1 MDSNTGAPQP
11 EWDAQTG
18 EWVSGDFRWDAQ
30 AQQWLPRSGAPA
42 APGASAAA
50 VTPQPVEASA
60 QAAEPVH
67 PVAAEPVQPAA
78 VAEPVQPVQPVAA
91 EPVQPVLPVAA
102 EPVQP
107 AAAEPVQPTA
117 YEPAQPAAYAPTQPA
132 TPQHPTYPGAPGA
145 APAPAAYAAQQP
157 YPGNPAEAYPG
168 YAAAPPAA
176 PKKKL
181 GTGALIA
188 IIAGGVVLLLA
199 IVFGVV
205 FAVSGGGAS
214 AEQRPEAV
222 VEKYLQAL
230 ADGDSETA
238 LALLS
243 TKPTDRELLTDE
255 ALAASN
261 KLGAIDDIVVT
272 LPKGTDLRSGDA
284 DVTADYTIGGK
295 PVTGEFTVVD
305 YKGDGSWEIQRG
317 TVDLYI
323 GSRLEGLPTQING
336 IAIDNDSIT
345 VFPGTVALTVDN
357 PNYTLS
363 GTTTAII
370 SDPSDYSSDGLDPKV
385 GLSDAGL
392 AAFRQG
398 ITDSVNTCLASK
410 SLDPGCGLAI
420 GDVLSDGT
428 KVIDGTITRTLTAS
442 AQAEMASLE
451 PDELYSD
458 PLKVHGP
465 YIGGV
470 DVTADC
476 ESNGQS
482 YTGCTFLFMPTLGSP
497 LVDFSTDPVTVRWGN

>member
-18 EWVSGDFRWDAQ
+18 EWVSGDYRWDAQ
-30 AQQWLPRSGAPA
+30 AQQWLPRSGAPT
-42 APGASAAA
+42 APDASAVA

-60 QAAEPVH
+60 QAAEPVYPVAAEPVH
-67 PVAAEPVQPAA
+67 PVAAEPVQPVQT
-78 VAEPVQPVQPVAA
+78 VAT
-91 EPVQPVLPVAA
+91 

-107 AAAEPVQPTA
+107 AAAEQTQPTAHDPVQPAADTA
-117 YEPAQPAAYAPTQPA
+117 TQPAA
-132 TPQHPTYPGAPGA
+132 PQQPTYPGAPGA
-145 APAPAAYAAQQP
+145 AAAPAAYAAQQP
-157 YPGNPAEAYPG
+157 YVGNPAEAYPG

-205 FAVSGGGAS
+205 FAVSGGGPS

-243 TKPTDRELLTDE
+243 TKPTDRDLLTDE

-323 GSRLEGLPTQING
+323 GSRLEGLPAQING

-345 VFPGTVALTVDN
+345 VFPGTVELTVDN

-392 AAFRQG
+392 AAFRQA

-458 PLKVHGP
+458 PLKVRGP

-497 LVDFSTDPVTVRWGN
+497 LVDFSTDPVTVRWGD